1 MQAQGRLK
9 FVILGG
15 SPCCAS
21 QLLVVLVV
29 YFKELIS
36 ILESSCWLFREA
48 WGLAFVSAHL

>member
-9 FVILGG
+9 FVISGG

-21 QLLVVLVV
+21 QLLVVLVI

-48 WGLAFVSAHL
+48 GGLAFVSAHL